1 MAQDNLSASEVDMK
15 RFLTMVVAT
24 AVLAGGA
31 LAVVSAQPGP
41 GRRGGPFPLMRIPD
55 LTDAQR
61 QQIRQL
67 MEERRDGADNPMR
80 QVADLERQLHA
91 ELFADAPDTG
101 KIEALKSQ
109 MASAHASALEARIDL
124 QTKIA
129 QILTP
134 EQRKQLREN
143 PGRAGRGGRGGF
155 KRGGPPAGPR

>member
-1 MAQDNLSASEVDMK
+1 MK
-15 RFLTMVVAT
+15 RILTMVVAA
-24 AVLAGGA
+24 AVLAGGSM
-31 LAVVSAQPGP
+31 AVVSAQPGP
-41 GRRGGPFPLMRIPD
+41 GRRGGGPFPLMRIPD

-67 MEERRDGADNPMR
+67 MEEQRDAGDRPMR
-80 QVADLERQLHA
+80 QVGDLERQLHA
-91 ELFADAPDTG
+91 ELFADAPDAG
-101 KIEALKSQ
+101 KIEALKTQ
-109 MASAHASALEARIDL
+109 IASAHAAALESRIEL

-155 KRGGPPAGPR
+155 KRGGPPAGQR